1 MKKIIFILV
10 VATTFIAGIA
20 ITSCQSSTQK
30 EEEGTGMMND
40 NDTQEGMNPMHE
52 MNNTEEWEV
61 FKSESEAKIKD
72 IEIRIAELKVQ
83 MDKKGTALDEIY
95 AKRIDTLEQKIKD
108 LKKKMENFDNGQS
121 DWESFKREFNHDMDE
136 LGQAF
141 KDLTVNNEK

>member
-1 MKKIIFILV
+1 
-10 VATTFIAGIA
+10 
-20 ITSCQSSTQK
+20 
-30 EEEGTGMMND
+30 MMND

-72 IEIRIAELKVQ
+72 IETRIAELKVQ

>member
-20 ITSCQSSTQK
+20 ITGCQSSTQK

>member
-20 ITSCQSSTQK
+20 ITGCQSSTQK

-72 IEIRIAELKVQ
+72 IETRIAELKVQ

-121 DWESFKREFNHDMDE
+121 DWESFKREFNHDMDD

>member
-20 ITSCQSSTQK
+20 ITGCQSSTQK

-95 AKRIDTLEQKIKD
+95 AKRIDTLEQKVKD